1 MILVTGAGG
10 IVGRAVCK
18 RLSEDQIDFIPL
30 LHSQNGDYGN
40 EAIVVN
46 LAEKDSLSILTKANI
61 SSIIHLAAAVPHSIN
76 TPDTDYFAELTR
88 RIDLNIFSLKRVL
101 GVPLIYMSTCGL
113 YSRSNQ
119 SVKFEDDNS
128 NIKLASPYFSAK
140 WFGEQTFR
148 NEEDCTILRL
158 AAPIGPGLKSNLVL
172 SKFIELAR
180 SNETIKIWGDG
191 KREQNYVDTRDIS
204 ELIVRVLANPIQ
216 TVFNVAA
223 LQPVT
228 MYELAKIVISSAR
241 QGSISFAE
249 QSDPLEGQ
257 TARYSI
263 EKARMFYDWSP
274 KIDLK
279 SSCESIISENFNL
292 NV

>member
-18 RLSEDQIDFIPL
+18 RLSESKIDFIPL
-30 LHSQNGDYGN
+30 LHSQSGDYRD

-46 LAEKDSLSILTKANI
+46 LAEKDSIKILAKANI

-76 TPDTDYFAELTR
+76 TPDTDYFAALTR
-88 RIDLNIFSLKRVL
+88 RMDLNIYSLKKAL
-101 GVPLIYMSTCGL
+101 GVPIIYMSTCGL

-119 SVKFEDDNS
+119 TVKFEDDNHT
-128 NIKLASPYFSAK
+128 IKITSPYFSAK
-140 WFGEQTFR
+140 WFGEQTFG

-158 AAPIGPGLKSNLVL
+158 AAPVGPGLKPNLVL

-180 SNETIKIWGDG
+180 SNGTIEIWGDG
-191 KREQNYVDTRDIS
+191 KREQNYVDTRDIA

-228 MYELAKIVISSAR
+228 MYELAKIVISSAKL
-241 QGSISFAE
+241 GSISFAE
-249 QSDPLEGQ
+249 KSDPLEGQ

-263 EKARMFYDWSP
+263 EKARKFYDWSP
-274 KIDLK
+274 KIDIK
-279 SSCESIISENFNL
+279 SSCESILSENFNL
-292 NV
+292 NI

>member
-18 RLSEDQIDFIPL
+18 RLSEDRIDFIPL
-30 LHSQNGDYGN
+30 LHSKNVDYRN
-40 EAIVVN
+40 EKIVVN

-76 TPDTDYFAELTR
+76 TPDTDYFSELTR
-88 RIDLNIFSLKRVL
+88 RIDLNIFSLRKAL

-128 NIKLASPYFSAK
+128 TIQIASPYFFAK
-140 WFGEQTFR
+140 WSGEQTFR
-148 NEEDCTILRL
+148 NEKDCTILRL
-158 AAPIGPGLKSNLVL
+158 SAPIGPGLKSNLVL
-172 SKFIELAR
+172 PKFIELAR
-180 SNETIKIWGDG
+180 NNIKIKLWGSG
-191 KREQNYVDTRDIS
+191 KREQNYVDITDIS
-204 ELIVRVLANPIQ
+204 ELIVRVLANPVQ

-228 MYELAKIVISSAR
+228 MYELAEIVISAAG

-249 QSDPLEGQ
+249 QSDPLEGES
-257 TARYSI
+257 ARYSI
-263 EKARMFYDWSP
+263 EKARKVYDWSP